1 MSKWRRTASLRARLG
16 YEDRFLKA
24 PTDRKYSKTHEWYLV
39 NGDVVTMGITQ
50 HAADELTDITYIELP
65 DVGAT
70 IGAGDSIGE
79 VESVKATSEIFAAV
93 GGAVLAVNEAL
104 SDHPE
109 LVNDDAFGDG
119 WLVKLQAS
127 APEALTALMDANQYK
142 AFVENAEQS

>member
-1 MSKWRRTASLRARLG
+1 M
-16 YEDRFLKA
+16 KA

-39 NGDVVTMGITQ
+39 NGDVITMGITQ

-65 DVGAT
+65 DVGST

-79 VESVKATSEIFAAV
+79 VESVKATSEIFVAV
-93 GGAVLAVNEAL
+93 GGSVLAVNEAL
-104 SDHPE
+104 SDQPE
-109 LVNDDAFGDG
+109 LVNDDAFGEG

-127 APEALTALMDANQYK
+127 SPEALTALMDANQYK